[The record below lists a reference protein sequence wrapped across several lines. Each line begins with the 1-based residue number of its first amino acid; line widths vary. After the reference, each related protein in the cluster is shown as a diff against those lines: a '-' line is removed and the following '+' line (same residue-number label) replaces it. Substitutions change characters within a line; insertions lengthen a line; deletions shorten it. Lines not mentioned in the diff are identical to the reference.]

1 MTEPGSIKQISS
13 FIIFEVAQKAKP
25 TSLNS
30 NLSASQPTS
39 WAVGEA
45 GAPIRSRIWDLV
57 PNGTKVLK
65 RSQNVWLEV
74 VWDIYLH
81 QVFNQTFSPNV
92 YQYIV

>member
-39 WAVGEA
+39 WVIGGEQEGVSVRA
-45 GAPIRSRIWDLV
+45 GEP
-57 PNGTKVLK
+57 
-65 RSQNVWLEV
+65 
-74 VWDIYLH
+74 LH
-81 QVFNQTFSPNV
+81 CCGCHHHQLTLTQ
-92 YQYIV
+92 

>member
-39 WAVGEA
+39 WALEE
-45 GAPIRSRIWDLV
+45 SRRGFPRGRGNRCTAV
-57 PNGTKVLK
+57 AVTTT
-65 RSQNVWLEV
+65 S
-74 VWDIYLH
+74 
-81 QVFNQTFSPNV
+81 
-92 YQYIV
+92 